1 MRKSICLIV
10 VFVVLLFNCSGA
22 FGQGKKRTV
31 KDDNQLAFL
40 FFDDDFIQKLE
51 GVVKGVV
58 SAEKVSEE
66 ALISKDQAW

>member
-1 MRKSICLIV
+1 MKEQIS
-10 VFVVLLFNCSGA
+10 
-22 FGQGKKRTV
+22 T
-31 KDDNQLAFL
+31 FL
-40 FFDDDFIQKLE
+40 FIDDDFIQKLE